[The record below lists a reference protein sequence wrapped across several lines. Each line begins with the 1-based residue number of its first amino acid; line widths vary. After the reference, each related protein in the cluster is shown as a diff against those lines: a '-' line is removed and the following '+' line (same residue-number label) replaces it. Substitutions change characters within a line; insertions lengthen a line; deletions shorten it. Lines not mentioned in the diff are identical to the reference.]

1 MAEGFVV
8 ARLWRAGLS
17 WLRNVP
23 VADEVDRR
31 NAPTLQVVLL
41 MLALLPP
48 PMWLHRVFFN
58 PLPWRD
64 SETPSLFASLGMSL
78 LAALCVA
85 LIRQGRVK
93 LALRLLLGTV
103 AVLLMHAYFIQG
115 MASNSYEQ
123 PLQVAW
129 LVVAGLMVSRRALWL
144 MFGWIVAAF
153 AVGTIVDGGK
163 ASTPDSWDQL
173 TLFAVVCALVFL
185 FVAVVVD
192 RSMVAL
198 RESLAA
204 ARARGDELAQAK
216 TRLEAEIVERER
228 LYNQLVHSQKVE
240 AVGRLAAGVAHDF
253 NHLLTLVLGYAA
265 RGMAA
270 DGEEPMRAALA
281 GVESAARRASAV
293 SRKLTNFSH
302 RGDAMPETFDVN
314 AALAEMQPMLHQL
327 FGPDVRIA
335 FEPAPAAQDI
345 RMDRSEFELVVLN
358 LAANANTA
366 MPDGG
371 RFVVTVLP
379 QTASRVALS
388 FSDSGRG
395 MDEAVRRRVFEP
407 FFTTSADGQGSGL
420 GLAVV
425 SEIVSVCGG
434 SLDVDSAPG
443 RGTTFHIALP
453 LAGAAKDTAGEMPR
467 AVNA

>member
-41 MLALLPP
+41 MLAVFPP
-48 PMWLHRVFFN
+48 LTWLYRTLFSGV
-58 PLPWRD
+58 PWRPA
-64 SETPSLFASLGMSL
+64 EFGAMLGSLGLSL
-78 LAALCVA
+78 LAAVCVL
-85 LIRQGRVK
+85 LIRRGRFQ
-93 LALRLLLGTV
+93 LALRLLLGAV
-103 AVLLMHAYFIQG
+103 AVLLMDAYASQG
-115 MASNSYEQ
+115 MSANRYEA
-123 PLQVAW
+123 PIQVVW
-129 LVVAGLMVSRRALWL
+129 LVIAGLMAGRRVLWL
-144 MFGWIVAAF
+144 LYLWMAAAF
-153 AVGTIVDGGK
+153 AIGCWHDMRAG
-163 ASTPDSWDQL
+163 SPDP
-173 TLFAVVCALVFL
+173 TLALVVDAVISMLIFL
-185 FVAVVVD
+185 FIAIVVD
-192 RSMVAL
+192 RSTVAL

-395 MDEAVRRRVFEP
+395 MDEAVCRRVFEP

-425 SEIVSVCGG
+425 SEIVTVCGG

-453 LAGAAKDTAGEMPR
+453 LAGAARDTAGEMPR

>member
-1 MAEGFVV
+1 MADGFVV
-8 ARLWRAGLS
+8 ARGWRAGLN

-31 NAPTLQVVLL
+31 NAPTLLVVLL
-41 MLALLPP
+41 MLAVFPP
-48 PMWLHRVFFN
+48 LTWLYRALFSGV
-58 PLPWRD
+58 PWRPA
-64 SETPSLFASLGMSL
+64 EFGAMLGSLGLSL
-78 LAALCVA
+78 LAAVCIL
-85 LIRQGRVK
+85 LIRRGRFQ
-93 LALRLLLGTV
+93 LALRLLLGAV
-103 AVLLMHAYFIQG
+103 AVLLMDAYASQGLAANRFEAPIQ
-115 MASNSYEQ
+115 
-123 PLQVAW
+123 VVW
-129 LVVAGLMVSRRALWL
+129 LVIAGLMAGRHVLWL
-144 MFGWIVAAF
+144 LYLWMAVAF
-153 AVGTIVDGGK
+153 AIGCWHDARAATNPDPSLALAVD
-163 ASTPDSWDQL
+163 
-173 TLFAVVCALVFL
+173 AVISMLIFL
-185 FVAVVVD
+185 FIAIVVD
-192 RSMVAL
+192 RSSVAL
-198 RESLAA
+198 RESLAS

-216 TRLEAEIVERER
+216 TRLEAEVVERER

-302 RGDAMPETFDVN
+302 RGNAVPETFDVN
-314 AALAEMQPMLHQL
+314 TALAEMQPMLHQL
-327 FGPDVRIA
+327 FGPDVRLA
-335 FEPAPAAQDI
+335 FEPAPLAQDI

-371 RFVVTVLP
+371 RFTIAVQARP
-379 QTASRVALS
+379 SARVALS
-388 FSDSGRG
+388 FNDSGRG
-395 MDEAVRRRVFEP
+395 MDEAVRQRVFEP

-425 SEIVSVCGG
+425 GEIVSVCGG

-443 RGTTFHIALP
+443 RGTTFHITLP
-453 LAGAAKDTAGEMPR
+453 LAVAVADTSGEMPR